1 MNKWMKK
8 VFSIVLALLTI
19 ISIGIPS
26 QTVKANENA
35 VAHTGIIY
43 FYSISD
49 AWYYASKY
57 PDETIVLDTDWKLDS
72 YLEVSEGKSVSIEM
86 NGHKIYRDISSAI
99 EDGYIFKVEK
109 NATLNLRGN
118 LKSNTEFTY
127 LGYNEAGNIE
137 NTNRTEM
144 TVTSGGLVTGG
155 NSSNSPGA
163 IYMFESSKLNLTNVA
178 VNGNGSYISS
188 WGLSY
193 GGAILSD
200 GKNASITLNKAHVDH
215 NYAGYG
221 GGGIA
226 LYRANN
232 TLTMTDSSVDYNI
245 VTDEDKYSYGG
256 GIYIIG
262 DNSKIIMTNS
272 SISHNL
278 GSDNGGGICNWGD
291 DFTLTMDNS
300 HIDNNT
306 VPNGG
311 GGGIFTV
318 TFNIQGTNNSTIS
331 YNTIKVD
338 TVNADSR
345 DYNGAGLY
353 TNTNA
358 TETNRNVIKGIT
370 FYGNSISFEN
380 ITTATVENGLGG
392 AIYSWG
398 NYTTIEDCT
407 IQGNSAYSGG
417 GIYNEGKG
425 VIIKNSTIEN
435 NTTNNGAST
444 GNGAGIFVLG
454 DNDLYLEGKIIVKE
468 NKDNYTHNNNI
479 YLGTTTDKDGN
490 VYSSHLRGSVD
501 SGSNIGISTPYTND
515 YLLVKELNNYIASAY
530 KLDNPDGLYLDYNSS
545 SKELWQRVGTKTY
558 AVTINGYE
566 VGKYKA
572 QDEVTIDID
581 SIMDNIVTDKTEDED
596 VSRTRVFKNITSTD
610 VTDITKSGSIV
621 QFTMPNSDTTMSAT
635 FVTRVKD
642 FTLSV
647 AKPTTGEAFP
657 STGTLT
663 WNNGSNSKT
672 VPIYWVKKDSQKQET
687 GTVTFNTEYAVV
699 ASIGQDIENDLA
711 FSYDITNTN
720 ILVKYGD
727 NEATT
732 STIAQVDSTGTLN
745 TKGANVLSVSKIE
758 SVQTKRYDIRRNTT
772 EENLKIKLAS
782 IYNATVTLADGSTTE
797 VMLDTS
803 KADYSSI
810 VTDGKVTQNG
820 TVTIPIQASSLSEK
834 NLTNPDELTC
844 EVTIV
849 LYNAWTAGAPTL
861 DKESGTYTGTS
872 LDITAS
878 LGDNATTLYY
888 TINGGN
894 VVTTTD
900 KTISLSLGDD
910 EESKEFTVIAWDGDP
925 NISQLQDSDAISRT
939 YTLQRGEIADS
950 SIITSVQAVT
960 VQIAEGSTSDELTAV
975 IPTTASA
982 TVKETK
988 EGQSTEKTIAVS
1000 VNTTDISRAVNAM
1013 LTNEKVDYAK
1023 SGTSFGL
1030 AIISPE
1036 GTTVASGVAFNLTI
1050 NVTKKKEIVATPV
1063 ITASGT
1069 ESRLELTVTCATE
1082 GATIKYL
1089 IDGES
1094 EVKTYNNEN
1103 PVVLTVKE
1111 GELESSYSIA
1121 FWAEKDGYESSD
1133 VASGIYTVK
1142 KETTPETITVTVTC
1156 KDTRDDTL
1164 TTLNTET
1171 YTYTKGASV
1180 QIIAPPVLG
1189 EKFEKW
1195 IKKDGSTVST
1205 STIDLGTLNDNTE
1218 VTVIY
1223 NPIITELDLSMTVP
1237 ETNKELNKTISKVEG
1252 KVLESYDQSSQ
1263 PVYREVDLTKYFE
1276 ADNMTW
1282 SPNHT
1287 IAEPLTN
1294 YVARVPLVRDGNSTS
1309 QKKYVLAENL
1319 TVKINGSESGAKV
1332 TETIEDNDIV
1342 AYVAFPTTGK
1352 LTVQKIQPLETL
1364 NVSYVDAYDMQ
1375 TKQDADNTTT
1385 NVWDLPTKA
1394 TLVIDE
1400 KTKYTVDT
1408 DITWSIPENGF
1419 DKTNTNAQSFTV
1431 TGTLTIPNYL
1441 DLGSLENKIELTVE
1455 VSAQEQLSAPTS
1467 SVPTGSYN
1475 STQTVSLSSN
1485 RGDAT
1490 LYYTLDGSDPT
1501 TSSAE
1506 YNGAFDVKD
1515 TTTIK
1520 VFAVRTGMK
1529 DSEIATYTI
1538 TINHTPTPTPT
1549 ATPETKKKSSGWDDG
1564 GPFTTDTCGNV
1575 YDRWGNKIYEAKA
1588 CNVGGYNLVGTS
1600 TKD

>member
-468 NKDNYTHNNNI
+468 NKDNYTHINNI

-758 SVQTKRYDIRRNTT
+758 SVQTKRYDARKGMSKEALIS
-772 EENLKIKLAS
+772 NLKAAS
-782 IYNATVTLADGSTTE
+782 SNATVTLSDGSWTT
-797 VMLDTS
+797 VSLDYDNV
-803 KADYSSI
+803 DYSALL
-810 VTDGKVTQNG
+810 DNDKVTKAG
-820 TVTIPIQASSLSEK
+820 TISIPLNTNSFSEK
-834 NLTNPDELTC
+834 NITNPDNLTC
-844 EVTIV
+844 SMQIE
-849 LYNAWTAGAPTL
+849 LYNAWTAGEPVFDQT
-861 DKESGTYTGTS
+861 SGAYIGRS
-872 LDITAS
+872 LEVNVS
-878 LGDNATTLYY
+878 LGENATTLYY
-888 TINGGN
+888 KINNGELQTSTN
-894 VVTTTD
+894 NPT
-900 KTISLSLGDD
+900 TISLSLG
-910 EESKEFTVIAWDGDP
+910 EGETSKTFTIVAYDGNPD
-925 NISQLQDSDAISRT
+925 ISSLRDSDQVTRT
-939 YTLQRGEIADS
+939 YTLTDETATTADITDITGA
-950 SIITSVQAVT
+950 SISIEEGSTVDALKALIPTNAAVT
-960 VQIAEGSTSDELTAV
+960 VAEGESTKV
-975 IPTTASA
+975 IS
-982 TVKETK
+982 
-988 EGQSTEKTIAVS
+988 
-1000 VNTTDISRAVNAM
+1000 
-1013 LTNEKVDYAK
+1013 
-1023 SGTSFGL
+1023 L
-1030 AIISPE
+1030 AIDKTDLDSKISSIVSEQKIVYPE
-1036 GTTVASGVAFNLTI
+1036 SGNLTINLPVTLTDGITNPNDKTFALTI
-1050 NVTKKKEIVATPV
+1050 NVTKEMEKVATPEL
-1063 ITASGT
+1063 TASGT
-1069 ESRLELTVTCATE
+1069 ISELELTATCATE
-1082 GATIKYL
+1082 GATIKYQ
-1089 IDGES
+1089 IDQGTESTYSAPFTLSVKGGETES
-1094 EVKTYNNEN
+1094 TYS
-1103 PVVLTVKE
+1103 VRV
-1111 GELESSYSIA
+1111 
-1121 FWAEKDGYESSD
+1121 WAEKDGYITSES
-1133 VASGIYTVK
+1133 ITNFYTVK
-1142 KETTPETITVTVTC
+1142 KEATPEIITVTVTC

-1180 QIIAPPVLG
+1180 QIIAPPALG

-1205 STIDLGTLNDNTE
+1205 STIDLGTLNDDTE

-1237 ETNKELNKTISKVEG
+1237 ETNKELNKTISSVKG

-1332 TETIEDNDIV
+1332 KETIEDNDIV

-1364 NVSYVDAYDMQ
+1364 KVSYVDAYDMQ

-1501 TSSAE
+1501 TSSTE